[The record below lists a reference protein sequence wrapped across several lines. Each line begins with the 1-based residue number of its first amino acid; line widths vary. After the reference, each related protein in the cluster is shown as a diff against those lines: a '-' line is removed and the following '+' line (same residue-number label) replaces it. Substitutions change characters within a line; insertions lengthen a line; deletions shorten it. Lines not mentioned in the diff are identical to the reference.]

1 MSKNK
6 SIYFPGLNGIR
17 AIAALVVVISHINNR
32 LPYFDIKSGPL
43 LTAADY
49 AVTVFFTLSGFLIT
63 YLLLAE
69 LSEKKK
75 IDVRKFYVRRILR
88 IWPLYFLYLLL
99 TMAIIGFDQLRWPIL
114 LYVFMVPNLRNSV
127 AQYFSG
133 LVSKMPG
140 GNFLVGHYW
149 SLGVEEQFY
158 AFWPW
163 IVRKTKYLLP
173 FLLIFPVAYVVFKI
187 LLHLVDAPRSIL
199 LFVNYTRFGC
209 MVIGALGAYL
219 YFHQKELLTYV
230 LNRRVFELVAVF
242 FFLLVLF
249 NQFHIGS
256 PINHEIA
263 AFFTL
268 IIIINQI
275 SNTRKLFSL
284 ENRVLNFLGKIS
296 YGLYVWNPLLIYL
309 VSWVYQRYFSS
320 LTINIDLLAL
330 LVFTVN
336 TAVIIG
342 VSYIS
347 YEYFEKRFLRLKI
360 KYTTV
365 KSSASKEDFN
375 EKE

>member
-1 MSKNK
+1 MINKNP
-6 SIYFPGLNGIR
+6 IYFLGLNGIR

-32 LPYFDIKSGPL
+32 LPYFNLEKGPL
-43 LTAADY
+43 MVAADY

-69 LSEKKK
+69 LSEKKF
-75 IDVRKFYVRRILR
+75 IDVKKFYVRRILR

-114 LYVFMVPNLRNSV
+114 LYVFMIPNFRNSI

-133 LVSKMPG
+133 LISKTPG
-140 GNFLVGHYW
+140 HNFLMGHYW

-173 FLLIFPVAYVVFKI
+173 FLLIFPVAYVVLKI
-187 LLHLVDAPRSIL
+187 LLHFIDAPKSIL

-209 MVIGALGAYL
+209 MVMGALGAYL
-219 YFHQKELLTYV
+219 YFHKKEILMHF
-230 LNRRVFELVAVF
+230 LNRKIFEIIAVF

-249 NQFHIGS
+249 NQFHIAS
-256 PINHEIA
+256 PVNHEIA
-263 AFFTL
+263 SLFTL
-268 IIIINQI
+268 IIIINQV
-275 SNTRKLFSL
+275 SNPGKLFSL
-284 ENRVLNFLGKIS
+284 ENGVFNFLGKIS

-309 VSWVYQRYFSS
+309 VSLVYQNYF
-320 LTINIDLLAL
+320 LELNIHPIVLWVA
-330 LVFTVN
+330 VFVVN

-342 VSYIS
+342 VSYLS
-347 YEYFEKRFLRLKI
+347 YEYFEKRFLRFKD
-360 KYTTV
+360 KFAV
-365 KSSASKEDFN
+365 VKSKSSAV
-375 EKE
+375 